1 MSIQKPFSINIK
13 DKTIDTSKDFLLKWQ
28 TSGDVSASFSI
39 TVYDNLLGTVAW
51 SLPRTYSY
59 AMSYTIPANTL
70 TNGLE
75 YKISVQVWN
84 SLDQTAISQY
94 VIFNTSSTPV
104 VTVADI
110 GTIGNHSY
118 SFEATYSQDEDVPL
132 STYVVNLYNAER
144 LLLKTSGIKTTLNVP
159 DIEGFLNGLMEH
171 RFDLLKNDTNYFIEF
186 VVTSKI
192 GLTSTSGLI
201 PFTVVYENPAMY
213 FELTADTNP
222 EKASVKLNWKVREVI
237 GKSDVKPTYIT
248 GTKLDVR
255 GGKVYFDEGF
265 EISSDFTL
273 KIWFEHLTKNEDVIY
288 LKGSNGTIRVQ
299 YKSDNKIHVYK
310 KIGNF
315 NYHYSSNEIDSNG
328 IFLCLQQKDGRM
340 DMYTESIFA
349 SDFMSLGGATFEQ
362 LATVKFE
369 QIPYAIFS

>member
-1 MSIQKPFSINIK
+1 LIIQKPFNLSIKNL
-13 DKTIDTSKDFLLKWQ
+13 TIDANVDYILSWQ
-28 TSGDVSASFSI
+28 TSGNISTSYSI
-39 TVYDNLLGTVAW
+39 IIYNNDTGIVAW
-51 SLPRTYSY
+51 ELPRTYSQALTY
-59 AMSYTIPANTL
+59 KIPANTL
-70 TNGLE
+70 LNGLE
-75 YKISVQVWN
+75 YKIRMTVWD
-84 SLDQTAISQY
+84 SLDQWATSQF
-94 VIFNTSSTPV
+94 VVFHTSSTPV
-104 VTVADI
+104 ATINPID
-110 GTIGNHSY
+110 TIGNHTY
-118 SFEATYSQDEDVPL
+118 LFQATYSQAENNPL
-132 STYVVNLYNAER
+132 SFYVVNLYNADR
-144 LLLKTSGIKTTLNVP
+144 TLFKTSGTKT
-159 DIEGFLNGLMEH
+159 DGLMEH

-237 GKSDVKPTYIT
+237 GKSDVKPTYIA

-299 YKSDNKIHVYK
+299 YKSDNRIHVYK

-349 SDFMSLGGATFEQ
+349 SDFMSLGEATFEQ
-362 LATVKFE
+362 LANVKFE

>member
-1 MSIQKPFSINIK
+1 LIIQKPFNLSIK
-13 DKTIDTSKDFLLKWQ
+13 DKTIDANTDYILSWQ
-28 TSGDVSASFSI
+28 TSGNTSASFSI
-39 TVYDNLLGTVAW
+39 SIYNNDSAGLIAW
-51 SLPRTYSY
+51 ELPRTYSQ
-59 AMSYTIPANTL
+59 AMSYKIPANSFP
-70 TNGLE
+70 NGVE
-75 YKISVQVWN
+75 YKIRITVWDN
-84 SLDQTAISQY
+84 LDQWATSQFVVFTA
-94 VIFNTSSTPV
+94 SSTPV
-104 VTVADI
+104 VTVNPI
-110 GTIGNHSY
+110 GTIGNHTFL
-118 SFEATYSQDEDVPL
+118 FEADYSQAENDPL
-132 STYVVNLYNAER
+132 SFYVSNLYNAEQT
-144 LLLKTSGIKTTLNVP
+144 LIKTSGTLT
-159 DIEGFLNGLMEH
+159 DGLVEH
-171 RFDLLKNDTNYFIEF
+171 RFDLLKNDTTYYVEF
-186 VVTSKI
+186 VVTSKK
-192 GLTSTSGLI
+192 GLTATSGLV

-237 GKSDVKPTYIT
+237 GKTDVKPNYVA

-288 LKGSNGTIRVQ
+288 LKGSNGIIRVQ
-299 YKSDNKIHVYK
+299 YKSDNRIHVYK
-310 KIGNF
+310 TIGNF

-349 SDFMSLGGATFEQ
+349 SDFMSLSGATFDQ
-362 LATVKFE
+362 LTNVTFE